1 MRKVTLTIVSAVQ
14 LISASSVRGQS
25 TQQETNPNSSQIVM
39 KECEGTEGC
48 GIWKFTRKKR
58 DNYVLGSGVSPSG
71 ERTTLLL
78 KFVDDKHTVLII
90 SSNPE
95 TDEQVEY
102 KGTEDKD
109 GIAGKFHSDDNK
121 KSGHWFAQPIQAID
135 RPKKIKYCGPQACH
149 NLVLTSGNY
158 VSVDEIGNP
167 SGTKW
172 TVEQFS
178 ADGVKI
184 ERQDP
189 PSPNGSAG
197 YRATLTG
204 KILVSGKRIEGEQD
218 GSFGPARVRFVM
230 TWGSAYN
237 DAHPTG
243 NNPPGTYSMQP
254 ISAETQAKLWT
265 QLARLAS
272 DVLESGN

>member
-1 MRKVTLTIVSAVQ
+1 MRKVTLTIVFAVLFITVSA
-14 LISASSVRGQS
+14 IRGQS
-25 TQQETNPNSSQIVM
+25 TQQKTNPTPSQIIM
-39 KECEGTEGC
+39 KECEGTAGC

-58 DNYVLGSGVSPSG
+58 DNSLLGSGVSPSG

-78 KFVDDKHTVLII
+78 KFVNDRHTVLII

-102 KGTEDKD
+102 TGTEDKD
-109 GIAGKFHSDDNK
+109 GIAGKFHSDDDK
-121 KSGHWFAQPIQAID
+121 KSGNWFAQPIQPTD

-149 NLVLTSGNY
+149 NLVLTSGDY
-158 VSVDEIGNP
+158 ASVDANGNP

-189 PSPNGSAG
+189 PNPAG

-204 KILVSGKRIEGEQD
+204 KILASGERIEGEQA

-237 DAHPTG
+237 DAQPTG
-243 NNPPGTYSMQP
+243 NNQPGTYSMPP